1 VLEEKVGRSDH
12 YTIRLRIPEILPMKR
27 KKFRAVNKVRLMNIA
42 EELLAIANTPGEF
55 LKSFDRR
62 VNTEKSDIVRMCK
75 YPKLTLYQQ
84 GALEILKKAQTV
96 DEYREET
103 AELWQLIT
111 ESTIHDRIICPKRF
125 WRLIT
130 TRKGYKKSACVV
142 NTITTAEG
150 EAQGEELLD
159 ELAKQVSQYHLAS
172 EPPELLS
179 LPHFETLTT
188 HEELLSYGKALGPDL
203 IPDDIIR
210 IMVEAEHKLD
220 WLNDPETYSHLAA
233 RICLLNKTEDRA
245 PSLSNTRP
253 IAIQSVIFKISES
266 ALIPK
271 ISLINNQDTSIMQF
285 GFKIG

>member
-1 VLEEKVGRSDH
+1 
-12 YTIRLRIPEILPMKR
+12 
-27 KKFRAVNKVRLMNIA
+27 
-42 EELLAIANTPGEF
+42 
-55 LKSFDRR
+55 
-62 VNTEKSDIVRMCK
+62 
-75 YPKLTLYQQ
+75 
-84 GALEILKKAQTV
+84 
-96 DEYREET
+96 
-103 AELWQLIT
+103 
-111 ESTIHDRIICPKRF
+111 
-125 WRLIT
+125 
-130 TRKGYKKSACVV
+130 VV

-150 EAQGEELLD
+150 EAQVEELLD

-172 EPPELLS
+172 EPPVLLS

-285 GFKIG
+285 GFKIGKSAHLPQQLLFSRVIEDSLNKDCKTSFTIFIDLKKAYDSVYRRIILSKMKDKLTVEEFRLLTLLYTYNKFQVGNNNIHPNRGLM